1 MWFVGATFFSWISVF
16 IIIASKFMTPDKIY
30 PYNSIMLRILF
41 KLLFIKVE
49 VINVEEVD
57 TSKAH
62 IFMPNHNSL
71 IDVFLAG
78 AFIPVYVNA
87 LEAESHFNW
96 FFYGA
101 TIKAYGQIPISR
113 SNPRS
118 ALKSFDVAK
127 ERLKIGRSTIVF
139 PEGHRSKDGEL
150 KKFKKIPFRF
160 AKDSGVD
167 IIPVGFSGVHEISPE
182 SHRWIKPRKITV
194 RFGKKIT
201 AEEMKSM
208 TAGELMEITRD
219 KVYNLVDDYKKEEV
233 FIEN

>member
-1 MWFVGATFFSWISVF
+1 MWITGATVFSWISLF
-16 IIIASKFMTPDKIY
+16 IIIASKFMSPEKIY
-30 PYNSIMLRILF
+30 PYNSFMLKILF

-49 VINVEEVD
+49 VINAEEVD
-57 TSKAH
+57 TSKAY

-87 LEAESHFNW
+87 LEAESHFKW

-118 ALKSFDVAK
+118 AINSFNIAK
-127 ERLKIGRSTIVF
+127 ERLEMGRSTIVF
-139 PEGHRSKDGEL
+139 PEGHRSPDGKL
-150 KKFKKIPFRF
+150 KEFKKIPFRF
-160 AKDSGVD
+160 AKESGVD
-167 IIPVGFSGVHEISPE
+167 IIPVGFSGVYDVSPE
-182 SHRWIKPRKITV
+182 AHRWIRPRKITV

-201 AEEMKSM
+201 AEQMKTMS
-208 TAGELMEITRD
+208 AGELMEVTRG
-219 KVYNLVDDYKKEEV
+219 KVYELVDDYKKEEV
-233 FIEN
+233 VV